1 MKYEWAR
8 TRRLSAALAVAAFV
22 AAGCGKHE
30 SEHDAAAPREA
41 SVVTVKKTSVPLS
54 VELPAGSTRTGRPR
68 CARGA
73 RAS

>member
-41 SVVTVKKTSVPLS
+41 
-54 VELPAGSTRTGRPR
+54 
-68 CARGA
+68 
-73 RAS
+73 

>member
-41 SVVTVKKTSVPLS
+41 FVQRICAVREHAAPQ
-54 VELPAGSTRTGRPR
+54 EGAGFPR
-68 CARGA
+68 YGLAG
-73 RAS
+73 